1 MVTFVLSP
9 QNTPSK
15 DRIILLEPNAWKL
28 ARSVLRGEGS
38 SNTPALPDYKYIKTI
53 LRFPTMTLTQ
63 QRKQELISEYQVHE
77 TDTGSADL
85 QIAVLTE
92 RINKLTAHLKANKKD
107 HSSRRG
113 LLKMI
118 GRRKGLLSYIQKEDY
133 ERYQKLIARLG
144 IRR

>member
-1 MVTFVLSP
+1 
-9 QNTPSK
+9 
-15 DRIILLEPNAWKL
+15 
-28 ARSVLRGEGS
+28 
-38 SNTPALPDYKYIKTI
+38 
-53 LRFPTMTLTQ
+53 MTLTQ
-63 QRKQELISEYQVHE
+63 QRKQELMTEYQIHE
-77 TDTGSADL
+77 PDTGSADL

-92 RINKLTAHLKANKKD
+92 RINRLTAHLRNNKKD

-118 GRRKGLLSYIQKEDY
+118 GRRKGLLSYLQEEDY